1 MASAK
6 KKAVKKTDQSTSN
19 NSSDTTDDDI
29 APVDPAKLAVYKG
42 WLKNRK
48 SGNLVAIRDTQ
59 AYDDDGD
66 SKVLK
71 GQAIKIPSED
81 DEIDVSVHGG
91 NNGPEIEFGGNE
103 GSTVYDL
110 VDLDFKTYDGTYKD
124 KLANIKK
131 YTNSKGKISF
141 VPTVNVISIPDL
153 DYPRVTLKAGKE
165 VTLNYPD
172 LMINGDGE
180 YVVEVEDNNGHVF
193 QVPYNQITG

>member
-48 SGNLVAIRDTQ
+48 SGNLVAIRDTK

-71 GQAIKIPSED
+71 G
-81 DEIDVSVHGG
+81 
-91 NNGPEIEFGGNE
+91 
-103 GSTVYDL
+103 
-110 VDLDFKTYDGTYKD
+110 
-124 KLANIKK
+124 
-131 YTNSKGKISF
+131 
-141 VPTVNVISIPDL
+141 
-153 DYPRVTLKAGKE
+153 
-165 VTLNYPD
+165 
-172 LMINGDGE
+172 
-180 YVVEVEDNNGHVF
+180 
-193 QVPYNQITG
+193 